1 MLFLSGLIIGAYLMP
16 AILDGWSIWKA
27 EYVSGA
33 DLADSIATAIVGGVI
48 WPFAPRRSEPMD

>member
-1 MLFLSGLIIGAYLMP
+1 MP

-33 DLADSIATAIVGGVI
+33 DLADCIATAIVGGLI

>member
-1 MLFLSGLIIGAYLMP
+1 MDFIVGLIIGAYLMP